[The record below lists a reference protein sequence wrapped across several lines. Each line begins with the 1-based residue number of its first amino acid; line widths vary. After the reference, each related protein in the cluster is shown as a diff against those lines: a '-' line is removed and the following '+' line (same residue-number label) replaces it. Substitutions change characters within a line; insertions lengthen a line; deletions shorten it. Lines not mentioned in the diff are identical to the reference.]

1 VAQPSALVG
10 RCDPFPTYLGLH
22 WLDDATVAMTVRPE
36 FVNPG
41 GRLLG
46 PVGVALVDYAMCSAL
61 SVHLGPGQGM
71 ATMDLAVQFVGS
83 ASSGTVTARAAVE
96 HLGRTTASLRC
107 DVRGD
112 DGILISALGRFA
124 LLAPSGAADGI

>member
-1 VAQPSALVG
+1 
-10 RCDPFPTYLGLH
+10 
-22 WLDDATVAMTVRPE
+22 
-36 FVNPG
+36 
-41 GRLLG
+41 
-46 PVGVALVDYAMCSAL
+46 
-61 SVHLGPGQGM
+61 M